1 MNDEAW
7 WPMFAHDPDRWERI
21 AFDSGL
27 AGQIDA
33 ADGDLREILASFI
46 LKFAN
51 ADDEQTVTSIRR
63 LYQLCLDAGMPVEH
77 RRDVFDFVT
86 GAVQNTSTIDVGVYM
101 PFIVEDADPGIVST
115 ATVDYTSLGSL
126 IGDDPMTRPKELVYL
141 IDTGECR
148 TGERSSVACSAS
160 ETRASAACSSLLR
173 VRCRSTRLLDWKP
186 AQPASCLQRP
196 SSSSSIGWKPS
207 MATDKTSCSAILHRT
222 WSCRS
227 VMLPF
232 HS

>member
-1 MNDEAW
+1 VNDEAW

-86 GAVQNTSTIDVGVYM
+86 GAVQNTNTIDVGVYM
-101 PFIVEDADPGIVST
+101 PLIVEI
-115 ATVDYTSLGSL
+115 
-126 IGDDPMTRPKELVYL
+126 E
-141 IDTGECR
+141 
-148 TGERSSVACSAS
+148 
-160 ETRASAACSSLLR
+160 RASCRER
-173 VRCRSTRLLDWKP
+173 V
-186 AQPASCLQRP
+186 
-196 SSSSSIGWKPS
+196 
-207 MATDKTSCSAILHRT
+207 
-222 WSCRS
+222 
-227 VMLPF
+227 
-232 HS
+232 